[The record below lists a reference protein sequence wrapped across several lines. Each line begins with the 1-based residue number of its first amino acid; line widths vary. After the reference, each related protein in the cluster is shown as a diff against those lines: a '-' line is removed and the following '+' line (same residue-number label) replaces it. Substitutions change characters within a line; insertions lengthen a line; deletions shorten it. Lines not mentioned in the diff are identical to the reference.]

1 MNNRALGMLSLAAK
15 AGKVKSGE
23 FSVEKLV
30 KSKKAK
36 LVIVA
41 RDASDNTKK
50 LFTDKCKYYNVK
62 IYIYAYKESLGCS
75 IGKASRASVA
85 LEDANFSDTIE
96 KLIRESN

>member
-50 LFTDKCKYYNVK
+50 LFT
-62 IYIYAYKESLGCS
+62 ESLGRS